1 MDDDLSEDSE
11 EEEKKVPA
19 VFTLMPKKQY
29 LRATVKESE
38 NLQTLKKNAKAA
50 ARLADTN
57 IDNSK
62 IFSPT
67 SPRQD
72 MKTYINHYRNKLL
85 NKKFIS

>member
-11 EEEKKVPA
+11 EEKKMPA

-57 IDNSK
+57 IDSSK

-72 MKTYINHYRNKLL
+72 MKTYINHYRNKLF
-85 NKKFIS
+85 NKKFKS